1 MNSLLKRTFLL
12 CLSATVAIIATA
24 QAPSGYY
31 DSAIGKNKGRLLSA
45 LEAIVG
51 PHTAVSYGGLYD
63 VYQTSDVTADG
74 YIWDMYA
81 TTKYNPGRGDRC
93 GNYSSIGDCYNREHS
108 FPKSWFNDAA
118 PMVTDAFHVY
128 PTDGKVN
135 GQRSNY
141 PYGECAN
148 GSYVA
153 SSGNIK
159 ALGRLGKSTFPG
171 YSGTVF
177 EPDDQYKGDFARTYF
192 YMAAAY
198 NSRIS
203 SWDSPQLAGNSY
215 PCFSSWSVDM
225 LMKWHRQDPVSQ
237 KEIDRNNAVD
247 AYQHNRNPFID
258 HPELAEY
265 IWGTRK
271 NDGWTPGGVLDPML
285 TLPVDGSSDYMGITG
300 INVPLVYRIKV
311 KGSDL
316 QENLTI
322 TLSGSSN
329 FSASKASI
337 TADGA
342 KEGTS
347 FDVTFKSGTT
357 GTQSVAVTIA
367 SSEVSSTITLTAE
380 CTGGIPAGAA
390 TNITPT
396 SFTANWIDVDFSG
409 MYTLNITE
417 SDMTTPIAGFPVEI
431 ESSEEC
437 YDVKG
442 VAPSTTYYY
451 WLTSEGGRRSN
462 VVSVTTADP
471 ELVLTFI
478 LPEGGLNL
486 STEPGI
492 PSEAV
497 EVQVFTDYITDP
509 VTVEVTEPFELSSDK
524 SSWSQSLII
533 SPEGETVYLRMQAC
547 EAGEYSGTL
556 SLHTATFDG
565 DDVPVIGTAAEAV
578 SFFED
583 FEIEEAEGYLNSD
596 FQGNACQ
603 WSRSKV
609 GIYGR
614 TDDRFN
620 GSHALC
626 TGKSGERWV
635 RMAEDKLRGAGTLSF
650 YAAPY
655 GSDDEATVSIS
666 YSVDG
671 GESWITLADNVTIT
685 KGDLSLY
692 TFTMNVT
699 GSVRIGIEQTSG
711 KRLNI
716 DDIAI
721 SDYMGAITSVDAAR
735 TWDAYCT
742 AQGTISIECDGNTQ
756 LTIYSLDARE
766 QWNGTPAAGTTILH
780 LPKGIYIV
788 TTASA
793 SKKVIVK

>member
-1 MNSLLKRTFLL
+1 MNSLLKRSFLL
-12 CLSATVAIIATA
+12 YLTATAAILATA

-31 DSAIGKNKGRLLSA
+31 NSAIGKNKGSLLKA

-51 PHTAVSYGGLYD
+51 PHTAVSYGRLYD

-81 TTKYNPGRGDRC
+81 TTKYNPGPGDRC

-135 GQRSNY
+135 GQRSNH

-316 QENLTI
+316 QENLAI
-322 TLSGSSN
+322 TLSGSSD
-329 FSASKASI
+329 FSASKTTI
-337 TADGA
+337 TANGA

-347 FDVTFKSGTT
+347 FDVTFKSAST

-380 CTGGIPAGAA
+380 CTDGIPAGAA

-417 SDMTTPIAGFPVEI
+417 SDMTTAVAGFPVEI

-478 LPEGGLNL
+478 LPEGGLRLN
-486 STEPGI
+486 TEPGI

-509 VTVEVTEPFELSSDK
+509 VTVVVTEPFELSSDK

-583 FEIEEAEGYLNSD
+583 FEIEEAEGYLSSD
-596 FQGNACQ
+596 FQGTACQ
-603 WSRSKV
+603 WSRSQV

-614 TDDRFN
+614 TGDRFN

-655 GSDDEATVSIS
+655 GSDDEATVSIT

-671 GESWITLADNVTIT
+671 GESWLTLADNVTIT

-699 GSVRIGIEQTSG
+699 GSVRIGIEQTAG

-742 AQGTISIECDGNTQ
+742 ARGTIALECDGNTP

-788 TTASA
+788 ATANS